1 MTKEDKI
8 EKEVEILK
16 KAVLQ
21 LTKGLEELTLC
32 LSKKAEDEQ
41 KSFKELAAALDA
53 VDSNS

>member
-1 MTKEDKI
+1 MNKI

-21 LTKGLEELTLC
+21 LTKGLEELTSY

-41 KSFKELAAALDA
+41 KEFKELAAALDA
-53 VDSNS
+53 VDSNN